1 MWTDQDQRLTAAA
14 PPLAR
19 MPNATACPPSPSP
32 WKAIPGIETHRTQS
46 APCGMIGRGEPG
58 PQLACGW
65 HAMGLVRHGVP
76 QMRAYAGGVIH
87 GQARAGR

>member
-1 MWTDQDQRLTAAA
+1 MDRSGPTPDGGGTPTREDAERDCL
-14 PPLAR
+14 
-19 MPNATACPPSPSP
+19 S
-32 WKAIPGIETHRTQS
+32 AIAFALEGDPGIETHRTQS